1 MLLSL
6 TLIYALAHFGTALST
21 NYTTLLI
28 ARFISG
34 FPHGAYFGL
43 ATLVAY
49 SISNEQKKGVAVSQ
63 VMLGLSF
70 AILIGNPLTVWLG
83 QHFSW
88 RLSFVFIGLVSFF
101 SLILISFI
109 VPNIKNEDQFTFA
122 NEISDFNRSHV
133 WYLIAAGAIGCA
145 GLFSVYS
152 YLSLTLVEV
161 TRASDKFMPLLVVF
175 FGVGSILGMLL
186 GGKLSDRWKSRSVGL
201 SFIYSLIVLII
212 FPFTSYN
219 IWSLIIG
226 TMLIGTMMSMPITL
240 QTQLMSITK
249 EAKNLGAAAIQ
260 SALNIAN
267 ALGPWLA
274 GICLNAGLGYSSP
287 SYVGV
292 IGAAIGIIFWRLS
305 VSRGN
310 KKALS
315 LNKNLN

>member
-1 MLLSL
+1 
-6 TLIYALAHFGTALST
+6 
-21 NYTTLLI
+21 
-28 ARFISG
+28 
-34 FPHGAYFGL
+34 
-43 ATLVAY
+43 
-49 SISNEQKKGVAVSQ
+49 
-63 VMLGLSF
+63 
-70 AILIGNPLTVWLG
+70 
-83 QHFSW
+83 
-88 RLSFVFIGLVSFF
+88 
-101 SLILISFI
+101 
-109 VPNIKNEDQFTFA
+109 
-122 NEISDFNRSHV
+122 
-133 WYLIAAGAIGCA
+133 
-145 GLFSVYS
+145 
-152 YLSLTLVEV
+152 
-161 TRASDKFMPLLVVF
+161 
-175 FGVGSILGMLL
+175 
-186 GGKLSDRWKSRSVGL
+186 
-201 SFIYSLIVLII
+201 VLII